1 MSGYDLDLAKLVYKE
16 LNIPLTIL
24 GGLSGKE
31 DIRSLIKEFGIIGI
45 AGGSFLY
52 LKGKFRAVLISYP
65 TKGRKEIIFK
75 T

>member
-45 AGGSFLY
+45 VGGSFFVF
-52 LKGKFRAVLISYP
+52 KGKFRAVFDKLSN
-65 TKGRKEIIFK
+65 KEEK
-75 T
+75 E